1 MRRMSRLCSDDCR
14 VLLGLARRA
23 ILSAVIEKRILDF
36 PPYPAALSEPT
47 GAFVTLHRD
56 GQVRGC
62 VGQVESPDSLAD
74 TVARAAINAALHDS
88 RFPAVEAEEVESLE
102 IEISVLSPPEPIAPG
117 AILVGRHGLLIV
129 EGEHRGLLLP
139 QVATERQ
146 WSLQRFLEET
156 CAKAGLPR
164 DAWREP
170 STRVLAFTAEVF
182 SDTSVRV
189 GHAARM
195 E

>member
-1 MRRMSRLCSDDCR
+1 
-14 VLLGLARRA
+14 
-23 ILSAVIEKRILDF
+23 
-36 PPYPAALSEPT
+36 
-47 GAFVTLHRD
+47 
-56 GQVRGC
+56 
-62 VGQVESPDSLAD
+62 
-74 TVARAAINAALHDS
+74 
-88 RFPAVEAEEVESLE
+88 
-102 IEISVLSPPEPIAPG
+102 
-117 AILVGRHGLLIV
+117 
-129 EGEHRGLLLP
+129 
-139 QVATERQ
+139 
-146 WSLQRFLEET
+146 LQRFLEET